1 MNANEVPL
9 IGEEGA
15 AAAAVEISFLKTL
28 HSLLGLDFVNNI
40 SPLRF
45 LLRVERER
53 GGDALT
59 RWSRDRMIDGVDDLL
74 INKRRKRRRDDIS
87 I

>member
-1 MNANEVPL
+1 MASIISDGTDGRGWLNANEVPL

-45 LLRVERER
+45 LLRVER
-53 GGDALT
+53 GGEMLWPDGHVIGWSMVLT
-59 RWSRDRMIDGVDDLL
+59 IC
-74 INKRRKRRRDDIS
+74 
-87 I
+87 

>member
-45 LLRVERER
+45 LLRVERE
-53 GGDALT
+53 GGML
-59 RWSRDRMIDGVDDLL
+59 
-74 INKRRKRRRDDIS
+74 
-87 I
+87 